1 MRRKTTEK
9 VSHYIEQSQD
19 LEIPW
24 REIDTNVQPY
34 YRLVT
39 QMVEHIEDPL
49 FYGPCESINNWYQTK
64 CTFRVAEDTLRAHE
78 ISKMTAH
85 TKKAIENE
93 VNILLLGSSNKRRA
107 IGEQKT
113 LRALRLGDHENA
125 NKLED
130 CTPLKVWKMMTSE
143 ARNRYTLWWRG

>member
-19 LEIPW
+19 LEILW

-39 QMVEHIEDPL
+39 QMVEHIEDTL

-64 CTFRVAEDTLRAHE
+64 CTFRDATATLRAHE
-78 ISKMTAH
+78 ISKMTAQ
-85 TKKAIENE
+85 TKRAIENE
-93 VNILLLGSSNKRRA
+93 VNSLLLVSSNKSRA
-107 IGEQKT
+107 IGEQK
-113 LRALRLGDHENA
+113 ALRDIRLGE
-125 NKLED
+125 
-130 CTPLKVWKMMTSE
+130 
-143 ARNRYTLWWRG
+143 